1 MSGVDVVP
9 AVIGINA
16 VKWKTDGCFPTT
28 VWKGSTRSLRL
39 NNITQEKYNPGSLFE
54 KTCLD
59 ELLEINLLKPLA
71 ISMNYS
77 LEAQKP
83 KNVRCLFP

>member
-28 VWKGSTRSLRL
+28 VWKGSTRGLRL
-39 NNITQEKYNPGSLFE
+39 NNITQEKYNPGSLFN
-54 KTCLD
+54 KMDLD
-59 ELLEINLLKPLA
+59 ELPGNNSSKTSGHLKELF
-71 ISMNYS
+71 
-77 LEAQKP
+77 LGRP
-83 KNVRCLFP
+83 KA